1 MNKKEI
7 LEKLKANQSDVER
20 ILEPMTKKYGKNID
34 DWQPEKPE
42 VKKAST
48 EGIRSYFNPATGK
61 ESRVYDSNADWS
73 AGQNYDLPGGLKP
86 EDCSFGRMLRA
97 HILGDRRNLN
107 EMEERAL
114 SVGQMAGGGLE
125 IVPLNSNV

>member
-7 LEKLKANQSDVER
+7 LEKLKANQDDVEK
-20 ILEPMTKKYGKNID
+20 ILEPMTKKYGRNID
-34 DWQPEKPE
+34 EWQPEKAPE
-42 VKKAST
+42 VKKAT

-107 EMEERAL
+107 EMEARAL
-114 SVGQMAGGGLE
+114 SEGQMAGGGLE